1 MRRLTDLASRSSRRC
16 AVHNLAGRDE
26 QGAATIFVAI
36 LLVVLL
42 GVTALAV
49 DVGAAY
55 AEKAQLQNGA
65 DAAALAIASDCAA
78 EACGDYTG
86 TGTAFANRNAN
97 DLTSGSVVTFP
108 DSNTV
113 RVVTA
118 AREPGSSSDSFP
130 LFFARIFG
138 MDTTQIGAAAE
149 ASWGPPSHAS
159 SIPWTAHQCLFKNS
173 LSASQLAEFNSTG
186 KFTGDPS
193 TDLVLL
199 RYDTNAPAPG
209 GCPAGGYQ
217 PGGFGWLETTGEGCS
232 ADIDIEATA
241 EGQPGNH
248 YPTDPE
254 CDELL
259 ATIMD
264 EPALIPLYG
273 SVDGTGENAE
283 YTLVGFGAFQVT
295 GYKFSVGTGVNISPA
310 SACTGNCRGL
320 QGYFARF
327 VTLEEGIISDDD
339 GPDFGGSLV
348 ALTG

>member
-1 MRRLTDLASRSSRRC
+1 MEGAGTDR
-16 AVHNLAGRDE
+16 E
-26 QGAATIFVAI
+26 KGAATVLVAI

-65 DAAALAIASDCAA
+65 DAAALAIASDCASDS
-78 EACGDYTG
+78 CGDYAG
-86 TGTAFANRNAN
+86 TGNALANGNAN
-97 DLTSGSVVTFP
+97 DAASGSTVTFP

-130 LFFARIFG
+130 LFFARVFG
-138 MDTTQIGAAAE
+138 IDSTQVGAVAE
-149 ASWGPPSHAS
+149 ASWGPPATAN

-173 LSASQLAEFNSTG
+173 LSASQLAEFNANGT
-186 KFTGDPS
+186 FTGDPS
-193 TDLVLL
+193 TALVLL
-199 RYDTNAPAPG
+199 RYDTNAPAPA

-232 ADIDIEATA
+232 ADIDVEATA

-248 YPTDPE
+248 FPNDAE
-254 CDELL
+254 CDALL

-264 EPALIPLYG
+264 EPALIPLYS

-283 YTLVGFGAFQVT
+283 YTLIGFGAFQVT
-295 GYKFSVGTGVNISPA
+295 GYKFSGGTGVNITPA

-327 VTLEEGIISDDD
+327 VTLEEGLIADEGS
-339 GPDFGGSLV
+339 PDFGGSLV
-348 ALTG
+348 TLTG

>member
-1 MRRLTDLASRSSRRC
+1 MRRLNTARSFSLREMRQGD
-16 AVHNLAGRDE
+16 ARHNER
-26 QGAATIFVAI
+26 GAASVFVAI

-55 AEKAQLQNGA
+55 AEKSQLQNGA
-65 DAAALAIASDCAA
+65 DAAALAVARDCAA
-78 EACGDYTG
+78 DACGDYAATG
-86 TGTAFANRNAN
+86 SAFANSNAN
-97 DLTSGSVVTFP
+97 DALSGSTVTFP
-108 DSNTV
+108 DANTV

-118 AREPGSSSDSFP
+118 AREPGASSDSFS
-130 LFFARIFG
+130 LFFARVFG
-138 MDTTQIGAAAE
+138 TDSTQIGAAAE
-149 ASWGPPSHAS
+149 ASWGPPSEAS

-209 GCPAGGYQ
+209 GCPTGGYQ
-217 PGGFGWLETTGEGCS
+217 PGGFGWLEITGEDCS
-232 ADIDIEATA
+232 AEIDIDEPV

-248 YPTDPE
+248 FPNDDE
-254 CDELL
+254 CDDLL
-259 ATIMD
+259 ANITD
-264 EPALIPLYG
+264 EPALIPLYS

-283 YTLVGFGAFQVT
+283 YTLIGFGAFQVT
-295 GYKFSVGTGVNISPA
+295 GYKFSGGAGVNITPTSIC
-310 SACTGNCRGL
+310 SGNCRGL

-339 GPDFGGSLV
+339 APDFGGSLV
-348 ALTG
+348 ALTN